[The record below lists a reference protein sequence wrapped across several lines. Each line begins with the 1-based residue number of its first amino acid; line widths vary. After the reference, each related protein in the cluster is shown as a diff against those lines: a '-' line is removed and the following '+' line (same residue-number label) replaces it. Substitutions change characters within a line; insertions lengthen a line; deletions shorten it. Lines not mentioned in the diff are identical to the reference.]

1 MDRISKLCREQL
13 TSIPAQ
19 RFMTPQDKRAHEQ
32 FAREYAEQT
41 VLTRAALMGD
51 RK

>member
-1 MDRISKLCREQL
+1 MDVISLLCRRQL
-13 TSIPAQ
+13 SFIPEQ

-41 VLTRAALMGD
+41 LLTRAALAERG
-51 RK
+51 K